1 MFKYYKIFTILFFI
15 LLSECSKDKNEISV
29 LKDQDIEK
37 EMIDAYEEGFV
48 ALEEGDVLFAAKKF
62 NEAELLFPQS
72 EWAAKSA
79 LMAGYSYYTQNYY
92 GDAIYMFEQYLKT
105 YPKDKNISYAKYLIA
120 LCYYEKIADEKK
132 DLKPLIEAEKRFKLI
147 ISEYPLTDFAL
158 DAEFKLKIIQDILS
172 SKEMYLA
179 KHYIKKEKWI
189 PAINRLKKI
198 TEDYDT
204 TIYVEEALLRLVEVY
219 YKMGLIEES
228 KKYANILGYNYLS
241 GQWYKESYK
250 IFNRDYVEP
259 VKMIK
264 KEKDNSIKGSFLKRL
279 RVLRVF
285 TK

>member
-15 LLSECSKDKNEISV
+15 LLSACSKDVSEISV

-37 EMIDAYEEGFV
+37 EMIDAYEEGFK
-48 ALEEGDVLFAAKKF
+48 ALEGGDVIFAAKKF

-79 LMAGYSYYTQNYY
+79 LMAGYSYYSQNYY

-105 YPKDKNISYAKYLIA
+105 YPKDKNISYAEYLIA

-132 DLKPLIEAEKRFKLI
+132 DLKPLIEAEKRFKFI
-147 ISEYPLTDFAL
+147 ISNYPSTDFAL

-198 TEDYDT
+198 IEDYDT

-219 YKMGLIEES
+219 YKVGLTEES
-228 KKYANILGYNYLS
+228 KKYANMLGYNYLS
-241 GQWYKESYK
+241 GKWYKESYK

-259 VKMIK
+259 VKLIK
-264 KEKDNSIKGSFLKRL
+264 KEKDNSIQGSFLKKFRL
-279 RVLRVF
+279 LKVF
-285 TK
+285 SK